1 MPTTTNTKVE
11 LKPSTDLGDAARQCL
26 NCLEKKV
33 RNLEKRKGRIEINQ
47 EKARKGTKLEKE
59 QENSLQQYEQVT
71 HDLEFARE
79 LHKQFGQIIQEHE
92 KMMKKQAK
100 REKAERQALEIKRI
114 SEILQLQTLLDS
126 MGGDKVR
133 EDFKTGKHGAVV
145 LTEDNLTQLDELY
158 QAISPSRDDSGDE
171 YPQRLT
177 LAAEHL
183 VNILDGKDRQVVGT
197 TYKEIKELITLI
209 NECGYFERARKAETE
224 EVVAET
230 PQDTEQFE
238 DTTEEPVDEE
248 EISTEEQDLNGEQQ
262 PIDLTIA
269 TSDGSR
275 TNQDLTTNS
284 LNTLEQ
290 DAFFAPSNQ
299 EYEAEIEPQYSQ
311 PTHTAAP
318 RIPDFQS
325 FTNNRPFQF
334 IQASYVMPESTAPG
348 IVDPAVLVAQPA
360 VSSGLQFMSQGFDP
374 VPQGTLQQPAQ
385 QPSQSISVGGVT
397 DLTQQTQSSVAQQSH
412 PPQITSEYASPTYSQ
427 PVLQQNILQPEGL
440 FSVQAITEVPNTAH
454 TGIMGQIRDDV
465 SSYEI
470 PPSIPMPPS
479 QQEQTLEQQ
488 QQQVQEKKFQMNA
501 SAPVFQSMYAQA
513 STPANQ
519 IQPPSLAPLT
529 DSQAADFSGT
539 PTPSG
544 DYGQANTGD
553 FQQSYHTNNGFS
565 SGPYPRGGRG
575 GFRGGRGGNGGNGG
589 NRNVNPAGSPLQNG
603 FNGRGGGSPNT
614 NNSRGARGG
623 TYQGYPPNNYR
634 PDGFQGNFNAS
645 TLPGAVYQKRGGLN
659 NASNPA
665 STAGYARG
673 GTAGNGSRGAGI
685 RGGVA
690 RGGAGSGPRGAPRG
704 GYNRPM
710 PA

>member
-1 MPTTTNTKVE
+1 MKMPTTTNTKVE

-427 PVLQQNILQPEGL
+427 PVLQQ
-440 FSVQAITEVPNTAH
+440 AITEVPNTAH

-614 NNSRGARGG
+614 NNSRGARG
-623 TYQGYPPNNYR
+623 
-634 PDGFQGNFNAS
+634 
-645 TLPGAVYQKRGGLN
+645 
-659 NASNPA
+659 
-665 STAGYARG
+665 
-673 GTAGNGSRGAGI
+673 I

>member
-1 MPTTTNTKVE
+1 MKMPTTTNTKVE

-427 PVLQQNILQPEGL
+427 PVLQQ
-440 FSVQAITEVPNTAH
+440 AITEVPNTAH

-479 QQEQTLEQQ
+479 QEQTLEQQ

-614 NNSRGARGG
+614 NNSRGAR
-623 TYQGYPPNNYR
+623 
-634 PDGFQGNFNAS
+634 
-645 TLPGAVYQKRGGLN
+645 
-659 NASNPA
+659 
-665 STAGYARG
+665 
-673 GTAGNGSRGAGI
+673 AGI

>member
-1 MPTTTNTKVE
+1 MKMPTTTNTKVE

-479 QQEQTLEQQ
+479 QEQTLEQQ

-614 NNSRGARGG
+614 NNSRGAR
-623 TYQGYPPNNYR
+623 
-634 PDGFQGNFNAS
+634 
-645 TLPGAVYQKRGGLN
+645 
-659 NASNPA
+659 
-665 STAGYARG
+665 
-673 GTAGNGSRGAGI
+673 AGI

>member
-1 MPTTTNTKVE
+1 MKMPTTTNTKVE

-427 PVLQQNILQPEGL
+427 PVLQQ
-440 FSVQAITEVPNTAH
+440 AITEVPNTAH

-614 NNSRGARGG
+614 NNSRGAR
-623 TYQGYPPNNYR
+623 
-634 PDGFQGNFNAS
+634 
-645 TLPGAVYQKRGGLN
+645 
-659 NASNPA
+659 
-665 STAGYARG
+665 
-673 GTAGNGSRGAGI
+673 AGI